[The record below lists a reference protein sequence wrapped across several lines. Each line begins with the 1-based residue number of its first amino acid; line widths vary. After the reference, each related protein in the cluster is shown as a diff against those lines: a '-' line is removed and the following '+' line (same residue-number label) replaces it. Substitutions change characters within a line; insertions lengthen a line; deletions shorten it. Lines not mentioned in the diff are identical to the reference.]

1 MHAITSPAPLVLT
14 PMAIIIQCVL
24 HHADI
29 AVIVFNNCATDN
41 NGVTIQKQA
50 GGVEVVTRDS
60 PNFEVT
66 FNYEFLED
74 FREIETQGV
83 RERTADGGKQ
93 DLQAEVGFNDRRES
107 DEEDLAEDDK
117 VYVGFF
123 PLATKR
129 LGVSTGEKQ
138 KNTWGP
144 EGFNKDNHPLNIM
157 VIAEIM

>member
-1 MHAITSPAPLVLT
+1 MCI
-14 PMAIIIQCVL
+14 L

-41 NGVTIQKQA
+41 NGVTIQKLT

-60 PNFEVT
+60 PNFKVT

-74 FREIETQGV
+74 FREIQTQGV

-93 DLQAEVGFNDRRES
+93 GSQAEVGFNDRSES
-107 DEEDLAEDDK
+107 DEEGLAEDD
-117 VYVGFF
+117 VDDAGFL

-144 EGFNKDNHPLNIM
+144 EGFNKDNHPLSIM